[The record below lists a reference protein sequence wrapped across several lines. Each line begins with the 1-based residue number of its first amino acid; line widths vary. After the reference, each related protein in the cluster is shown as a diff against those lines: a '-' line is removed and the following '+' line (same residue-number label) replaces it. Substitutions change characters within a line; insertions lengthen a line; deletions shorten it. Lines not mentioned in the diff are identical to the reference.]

1 MLACQ
6 PQLAGPDGR
15 FDWSGRHYEQ
25 YIREACYTEKCTFG
39 PMNLLGCDVGYSTFP
54 WCATKEGD
62 DYWANLCYEF
72 ASYLKNHHYD
82 IDSIT

>member
-1 MLACQ
+1 
-6 PQLAGPDGR
+6 
-15 FDWSGRHYEQ
+15 
-25 YIREACYTEKCTFG
+25 
-39 PMNLLGCDVGYSTFP
+39 MNLLGCDVGYSTFP